1 MRETRLPLVPD
12 RQNQDRAVFR
22 FEAVERHITCL
33 STGND
38 QLTNAVFDRATDQGM
53 ALQEGHRLGDQFHG
67 LTGGQRISVNQKV
80 SEPIK
85 IIECAGGMDQ
95 PRHERALGFAN
106 SLPETLAFRKA

>member
-1 MRETRLPLVPD
+1 MCETRLSLVPD
-12 RQNQDRAVFR
+12 RQNQDRVMFR
-22 FEAVERHITCL
+22 FVAVERYIACL

-38 QLTNAVFDRATDQGM
+38 QLTNAVFDRATDQVM
-53 ALQEGHRLGDQFHG
+53 ALQDGHRLSDQFNG

-80 SEPIK
+80 SESIK
-85 IIECAGGMDQ
+85 IIECAGRIDQ